1 MKTITYV
8 VVDQN
13 AKRSTFEAESEAR
26 TAAREIAATG
36 LAVYILEVETRF
48 LTGFSGWEVVTA

>member
-13 AKRSTFEAESEAR
+13 AHRTTFELESEAR
-26 TAAREIAATG
+26 TSAREIAAG
-36 LAVYILEVETRF
+36 
-48 LTGFSGWEVVTA
+48 GFAAGEKN